1 MSRSRQRWP
10 APDAP
15 AQRHQSAPS
24 PDAGQYRQHLRQIE
38 FPSCALLTERE

>member
-15 AQRHQSAPS
+15 AQHHQSAPS
-24 PDAGQYRQHLRQIE
+24 PDTGQYRRRLQQIA
-38 FPSCALLTERE
+38 FPSCVLLTERE